1 MPETRRQ
8 KIWISQKNGCY
19 FSKYYIIKFF
29 FLCNISVVM
38 LITISD
44 VLTLQSLIFD
54 LPTRISEWTLN
65 TLDFNFDQKIPI
77 LIRGGLDSS
86 SIT

>member
-8 KIWISQKNGCY
+8 KIWISQKNCSY
-19 FSKYYIIKFF
+19 FSKYYINKFF
-29 FLCNISVVM
+29 FLCNIIVVM

-65 TLDFNFDQKIPI
+65 ALDFNFDQKIPI
-77 LIRGGLDSS
+77 LFRGGLDSS

>member
-1 MPETRRQ
+1 
-8 KIWISQKNGCY
+8 
-19 FSKYYIIKFF
+19 
-29 FLCNISVVM
+29 M

-77 LIRGGLDSS
+77 LFRGGLDSS